1 MSLYDSFKT
10 NHDLEV
16 KGIEIDYGDFIL
28 TIARAGGSNKKFERV
43 LEAKTKPYRRALQTE
58 TMDPS
63 VANQIMLEV
72 YAEAIILNW
81 QTKVGEGQHGKP
93 LYKVGIEAPKGGD
106 LLPFKTKNVVQVLQD
121 LPDLFT
127 DIQGQANK
135 FALYRDSVLEA
146 EAGN

>member
-1 MSLYDSFKT
+1 MSLYTSFKT
-10 NHDLEV
+10 NKDLET

-43 LEAKTKPYRRALQTE
+43 LEAKTKPYRRALQTD
-58 TMDPS
+58 TMDTS

-81 QTKVGEGQHGKP
+81 QTKISEGQHGKP
-93 LYKVGIEAPKGGD
+93 LYKVGIEAPEGGD
-106 LLPFKTKNVVQVLQD
+106 LLPFKVKNVVQTLRD
-121 LPDLFT
+121 LPELFT
-127 DIQGQANK
+127 DIQSQANK
-135 FALYRDSVLEA
+135 FALYRESILEA